1 MAIKWVRADK
11 TEASIARMLSHPE
24 RLEDPTNHCIP
35 ILDFFTDDVDSDIGF
50 LVMPLLR
57 RFNDPPFFYVDEVVD
72 FMRQTLEVRL
82 IVR

>member
-11 TEASIARMLSHPE
+11 TEATIARMLSQPE

-35 ILDFFTDDVDSDIGF
+35 ILDFFIDDVDSDIGF

-72 FMRQTLEVRL
+72 FMKQTLEVRF